1 MENPLRLLD
10 IQKGAARGSIL
21 LPFAP
26 FSREQTTNAR
36 LSLSFRSESLSSYAF
51 IIMRNERVL
60 TLQAHLFAL
69 V

>member
-1 MENPLRLLD
+1 MVVFSSP
-10 IQKGAARGSIL
+10 
-21 LPFAP
+21 AP

-60 TLQAHLFAL
+60 TLKRTYSLLFEFL
-69 V
+69 SRRNFFFTGQP

>member
-1 MENPLRLLD
+1 MVVFSSP
-10 IQKGAARGSIL
+10 
-21 LPFAP
+21 AP